1 MQEGQMPAP
10 EGAPA
15 GQEPPKQGGG
25 GGIADALVGVDQG
38 LAMIA
43 KATAEN
49 PQVPPEAKQ
58 HFQTARE
65 AYQAGVEI
73 LMQAAGGGAAP
84 QGQPQ
89 GGAPQA
95 AAPSPGGPV
104 APEAGGGRAIPMSPR
119 GVR

>member
-10 EGAPA
+10 QGAPA
-15 GQEPPKQGGG
+15 GQESPKQGGG
-25 GGIADALVGVDQG
+25 GGIADALVEVDKG
-38 LAMIA
+38 LGMIA

-58 HFQTARE
+58 HFATARE

-73 LMQAAGGGAAP
+73 LMQAAGGGAP
-84 QGQPQ
+84 QRQ
-89 GGAPQA
+89 GGAPEA

-104 APEAGGGRAIPMSPR
+104 APEAGGSRAVPMTPR